1 MAKRKVDDI
10 DNDYLLS
17 SPEENDDDDDS
28 CASLTSTNSSTDV
41 PIGSKPKRQKTK
53 SVKFQGVNV
62 YYFPRMQGFTCV
74 PSEGGSTLGMG
85 EKHVHVENFTL
96 SEFAKEQR
104 RLHRELLER
113 QRQEGKLMEGLE
125 ARLAEMEEED
135 ADGDGCH
142 SDEDSEWEFEDLDD
156 YYFLQPVSIRQRRV
170 MLRNSG
176 VKKIDNTEKDTCKQI
191 RQSREQCGCDCKMF
205 CDPKTCACSLAGI
218 KCQVDRLSFPCGCT
232 KDGCGNP
239 TGRVEFNPIRVR
251 THFIHTVMRL
261 EFESKCDKTYKSS
274 DSESDN
280 KDSNINLSQFNSNEL
295 GSCRDC
301 QNSEFSHALMQEM
314 EYAALNREQQNHVSN
329 YAMTN
334 SFSHVGNNLN
344 NNMNGMYKPNQSS
357 MSYTNLNNTPTNMYN
372 NAAEFYNAENTTSM
386 YDFHNQKEDN
396 SSYSEMSE
404 SSNED
409 GMYQKSFGNMS
420 RFQSEANCS
429 HNGVTSFSQSSS
441 IDKKYPVPPEPSFK
455 LQPISSILSSVN
467 DTFSTQSSTLWN
479 TDSKLSENASNLTSS
494 TVSLPDCC
502 YTTMNNTTSDK
513 IAETCP
519 GISSHMNKDPAS
531 GSADIGGLITSASE
545 SDNVSVSSFYDSD
558 SSNHAV
564 TPACYDVDTNENEKK
579 IRETIEVTAHKSCD
593 DSAGPN
599 FGEII
604 KESIFE
610 IVSA

>member
-1 MAKRKVDDI
+1 
-10 DNDYLLS
+10 
-17 SPEENDDDDDS
+17 
-28 CASLTSTNSSTDV
+28 
-41 PIGSKPKRQKTK
+41 
-53 SVKFQGVNV
+53 
-62 YYFPRMQGFTCV
+62 
-74 PSEGGSTLGMG
+74 MG
-85 EKHVHVENFTL
+85 EKHVHRENFTL

-104 RLHRELLER
+104 RLHREMLEK

-125 ARLAEMEEED
+125 ARLAEMDEED
-135 ADGDGCH
+135 EEGCQ
-142 SDEDSEWEFEDLDD
+142 SDEDSDWEFEDLDD
-156 YYFLQPVSIRQRRV
+156 YYFLQPVSIRQRRI

-176 VKKIDNTEKDTCKQI
+176 IKKIDNTEKDTCKQI
-191 RQSREQCGCDCKMF
+191 RQSREQCGCDCKMY

-232 KDGCGNP
+232 KDGCCNP

-261 EFESKCDKTYKSS
+261 EFESKCEKTFKSS
-274 DSESDN
+274 DSDSDE

-314 EYAALNREQQNHVSN
+314 EYAALNREQQQNHVTN
-329 YAMTN
+329 YTMTN
-334 SFSHVGNNLN
+334 SFSHVGNNVNGNL
-344 NNMNGMYKPNQSS
+344 NGMFKPNQSS
-357 MSYTNLNNTPTNMYN
+357 MSYTNLNTTSNNMYN
-372 NAAEFYNAENTTSM
+372 STAEFYNAENTTSM

-409 GMYQKSFGNMS
+409 GVYTKSFGNMS
-420 RFQSEANCS
+420 RFQTEANCS
-429 HNGVTSFSQSSS
+429 HNGLSFSQNSNV
-441 IDKKYPVPPEPSFK
+441 DKKYGGVVAEPGFK

-467 DTFSTQSSTLWN
+467 DTFSTQSSTLWSADN
-479 TDSKLSENASNLTSS
+479 KLNENSSASDLISSS
-494 TVSLPDCC
+494 TASLPDCC

-519 GISSHMNKDPAS
+519 GISSHMNKDS
-531 GSADIGGLITSASE
+531 SSSTGNIGSLVTSASE
-545 SDNVSVSSFYDSD
+545 SDNLSVSSFYDSD
-558 SSNHAV
+558 SSNHAI
-564 TPACYDVDTNENEKK
+564 TPSCYNVDTNENEK
-579 IRETIEVTAHKSCD
+579 IRETIEVVAHKSCE
-593 DSAGPN
+593 DSSGPN